1 MAAIDVRGQSCSF
14 FGLEVIGSGESSRA
28 WRCSVSRASST
39 QIRAIV
45 AAEVVSSI
53 GSSMTVLSLPW
64 FVLVTTGSATKLG
77 LVLGI
82 GSIPFVTL
90 PLFAGSL
97 IARIGARQTMVIA
110 DAARFPLL
118 AAIPA
123 LHSLDAL
130 SFPLLVVL
138 VALTSVCTAAHMPA
152 QRLILVEVVG
162 EEESLVARANAYL
175 DGAQTAAPLVGPALA
190 GVLIAALGPS
200 NVLYIDAATFGVAAI
215 AVALFVPRRKPV
227 TEAEERGLLAGVRY
241 ILRTRLLVVLCI
253 TMLTMEFFFA
263 LFVMTLPVFA
273 YSEYDQNSR
282 IAGVFYAAMGA
293 GALLGMPVVAG
304 VVRRFGALHVA
315 AAALVLASIPK
326 LLLGFPLPAVGVAAV
341 LVLQGFFGPLTGAP
355 IFTVI
360 TTRTPAALRTKV
372 LSAALG
378 VMFLTGPLGQI
389 AAGPLINAVGTRTVF
404 VIAATGYLVG
414 SAPFAIY
421 VARNRSLNDPIALAS
436 DAELPEASS
445 SV

>member
-1 MAAIDVRGQSCSF
+1 MSRV
-14 FGLEVIGSGESSRA
+14 SSPE
-28 WRCSVSRASST
+28 
-39 QIRAIV
+39 IRAIV

-53 GSSMTVLSLPW
+53 GSSMAVLALPW
-64 FVLVTTGSATKLG
+64 FVLVTTGSAAKLG

-90 PLFAGSL
+90 PLLAGSV

-110 DAARFPLL
+110 DAARLPLV

-123 LHSLDAL
+123 LYSLDAL

-138 VALTSVCTAAHMPA
+138 VALTNVFMAAHMPA
-152 QRLILVEVVG
+152 QRLILAEVVG
-162 EEESLVARANAYL
+162 DEESVVARVNAYL
-175 DGAQTAAPLVGPALA
+175 DGAQTTAPLVGPALA
-190 GVLIAALGPS
+190 GVLIAALGAP
-200 NVLYIDAATFGVAAI
+200 NVLYVDAATFGVAAI
-215 AVALFVPRRKPV
+215 AVGLFVRRRKPLA
-227 TEAEERGLLAGVRY
+227 EAEGCGLLAGLRY
-241 ILRTRLLVVLCI
+241 VLRSRLLIVLCV

-263 LFVMTLPVFA
+263 LFMTTLPVFA
-273 YSEYDQNSR
+273 YSDFDQNAH

-293 GALLGMPVVAG
+293 GALLGMFVVSR

-315 AAALVLASIPK
+315 AGALVLASIPK
-326 LLLGFPLPAVGVAAV
+326 LLLGFPLPAAGVAAA
-341 LVLQGFFGPLTGAP
+341 LVLQGIFGPLTGAP

-372 LSAALG
+372 LSAAFG

-389 AAGPLINAVGTRTVF
+389 ATGPLINAVGPRTVI
-404 VIAATGYLVG
+404 VIAAGGSLVG

-421 VARNRSLNDPIALAS
+421 VARNRRVAMRAG
-436 DAELPEASS
+436 AG
-445 SV
+445 

>member
-1 MAAIDVRGQSCSF
+1 
-14 FGLEVIGSGESSRA
+14 LSG
-28 WRCSVSRASST
+28 VSST

-53 GSSMTVLSLPW
+53 GSSMTVLALPW

-90 PLFAGSL
+90 PLPAGSL

-110 DAARFPLL
+110 DAARLPLL

-123 LHSLDAL
+123 LYSLDAL

-138 VALTSVCTAAHMPA
+138 VALTNVFLAAHMPA
-152 QRLILVEVVG
+152 QRLILAEVVG
-162 EEESLVARANAYL
+162 DEESHVARVNAYL
-175 DGAQTAAPLVGPALA
+175 DGAQTTAPLVGPALA
-190 GVLIAALGPS
+190 GVLIATLGAS
-200 NVLYIDAATFGVAAI
+200 NVLYVDAATFGVAAI
-215 AVALFVPRRKPV
+215 AVAFFVPRRKPV
-227 TEAEERGLLAGVRY
+227 AEAEERGLLTGVRY
-241 ILRTRLLVVLCI
+241 VLRSRLLVVLCVS
-253 TMLTMEFFFA
+253 MLTMEFFFT
-263 LFVMTLPVFA
+263 LWMTTLPVFA
-273 YSEYDQNSR
+273 YSDFDQNSR

-293 GALLGMPVVAG
+293 GALIGMPVVSR

-315 AAALVLASIPK
+315 AGALVLASIPK
-326 LLLGFPLPAVGVAAV
+326 LLIAVPLPAAGIAAV
-341 LVLQGFFGPLTGAP
+341 LVLYGVFGPLTGAP

-360 TTRTPAALRTKV
+360 TTHTPAALRNLV
-372 LSAALG
+372 LPAAFGL
-378 VMFLTGPLGQI
+378 MFLTGPLGPI
-389 AAGPLINAVGTRTVF
+389 AAGPLINEVGARAVF

-421 VARNRSLNDPIALAS
+421 VARTRSLSDPVAPRRIRLH
-436 DAELPEASS
+436 
-445 SV
+445 

>member
-1 MAAIDVRGQSCSF
+1 MQSARGA
-14 FGLEVIGSGESSRA
+14 GRMRRV
-28 WRCSVSRASST
+28 SST

-53 GSSMTVLSLPW
+53 GSSMTVLALPW

-90 PLFAGSL
+90 PLPAGSL
-97 IARIGARQTMVIA
+97 IARIGARQAMVIA
-110 DAARFPLL
+110 DSARLPLL

-123 LHSLDAL
+123 LYSLDAL

-152 QRLILVEVVG
+152 QRLILAEVVG
-162 EEESLVARANAYL
+162 DEESVVARVNAYL

-190 GVLIAALGPS
+190 GVLIAALGPP
-200 NVLYIDAATFGVAAI
+200 NVLYVDAATFGVAAI
-215 AVALFVPRRKPV
+215 AVGSFVPRRKPK
-227 TEAEERGLLAGVRY
+227 TEAEERALLAGVRY
-241 ILRTRLLVVLCI
+241 VLRSRLLIVLCV
-253 TMLTMEFFFA
+253 TMLTMEVFFA
-263 LFVMTLPVFA
+263 LFMTTLPVFA
-273 YSEYDQNSR
+273 YSQYDQNAG

-293 GALLGMPVVAG
+293 GALLGMPVVPG

-315 AAALVLASIPK
+315 AGALVLASIPK
-326 LLLGFPLPAVGVAAV
+326 LLLGFPLPAAGVAAA

-360 TTRTPAALRTKV
+360 TTRTPAALRSVV
-372 LSAALG
+372 LPAAFGL
-378 VMFLTGPLGQI
+378 MFFTGPLGQI
-389 AAGPLINAVGTRTVF
+389 AAGPVINAVGARTAF
-404 VIAATGYLVG
+404 VIAAAGYLVG

-421 VARNRSLNDPIALAS
+421 VARNRSLGDPVAAVS
-436 DAELPEASS
+436 DAELRGA
-445 SV
+445 

>member
-1 MAAIDVRGQSCSF
+1 M
-14 FGLEVIGSGESSRA
+14 SR
-28 WRCSVSRASST
+28 VSST

-53 GSSMTVLSLPW
+53 GSSMTVLALPW

-82 GSIPFVTL
+82 GSIPFATL
-90 PLFAGSL
+90 PLPAGSL

-110 DAARFPLL
+110 DAARLPLL

-123 LHSLDAL
+123 LYRLDAL

-138 VALTSVCTAAHMPA
+138 VALTGVCLAAHMPA
-152 QRLILVEVVG
+152 QRLILAEVVG
-162 EEESLVARANAYL
+162 DEESVIARVNAYL

-190 GVLIAALGPS
+190 GVLIAALGAP
-200 NVLYIDAATFGVAAI
+200 NVLYVDAATFGFAAI
-215 AVALFVPRRKPV
+215 AVAFFVPRR
-227 TEAEERGLLAGVRY
+227 TQIAEAEERGPLAGVKY
-241 ILRTRLLVVLCI
+241 ILRTRLLVILCI
-253 TMLTMEFFFA
+253 TMLTMEVFFA
-263 LFVMTLPVFA
+263 LFMTTLPVFA
-273 YSEYDQNSR
+273 YSDFDHDAR

-293 GALLGMPVVAG
+293 GALLGIPVVSR

-315 AAALVLASIPK
+315 AGALVLASIPK
-326 LLLGFPLPAVGVAAV
+326 LLVAVPLPAAAVAAV

-360 TTRTPAALRTKV
+360 TMHTPAALRSLV
-372 LSAALG
+372 LPAAFG

-389 AAGPLINAVGTRTVF
+389 AAGPLINAVGARTAF
-404 VIAATGYLVG
+404 VIAAAGYLVG
-414 SAPFAIY
+414 SAPFAIH
-421 VARNRSLNDPIALAS
+421 VARNRRLDDPVALAS